1 MWDKITDVKF
11 TGLSAIDF
19 HLCIQL
25 GMFHFMNHVEQ
36 RGAIFINISLNLQ
49 PPSEESKTSKESH
62 VALRSS
68 VIHDLNKKKSQ
79 YWI

>member
-1 MWDKITDVKF
+1 MKF

-19 HLCIQL
+19 HLCIQS

-68 VIHDLNKKKSQ
+68 VIHDLNKNKSQ

>member
-19 HLCIQL
+19 HLCIQS

-49 PPSEESKTSKESH
+49 PPSEESKTSKEPH

>member
-1 MWDKITDVKF
+1 MKF

-19 HLCIQL
+19 HLCIQS

>member
-19 HLCIQL
+19 HLCIQS

-68 VIHDLNKKKSQ
+68 VIHDFNKKKSQ